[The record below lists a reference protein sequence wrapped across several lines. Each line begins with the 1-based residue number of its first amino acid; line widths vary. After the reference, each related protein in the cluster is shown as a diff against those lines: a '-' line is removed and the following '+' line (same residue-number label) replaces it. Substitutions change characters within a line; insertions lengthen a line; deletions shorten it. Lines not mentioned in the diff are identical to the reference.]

1 MCCVCIYQR
10 ILLNSLAWSSKAPRI
25 TINFRIK
32 RRVCF
37 FIKRNYFRL
46 PSTSKGIFKRWLFVK
61 KVCETHSQRFTTSKT
76 ILSGILIKNSFSFTW
91 VGVFVKGEERI
102 ACLLQPKCQLLSA
115 GNLISL
121 TDCLSNYD
129 SNNSLFQ
136 INIILFKGYKHFW
149 LDLLSY
155 YHIIHLLSIEQL
167 YSSLWS
173 RI

>member
-1 MCCVCIYQR
+1 MLRLYLSKNQ
-10 ILLNSLAWSSKAPRI
+10 SDWSSKTPRI

-32 RRVCF
+32 RRDCF
-37 FIKRNYFRL
+37 L
-46 PSTSKGIFKRWLFVK
+46 WKGITLGYLQQVK
-61 KVCETHSQRFTTSKT
+61 EFLNGDYELKKYVKHTVRGSKTSKT

-91 VGVFVKGEERI
+91 VSVFVKGEERI

-155 YHIIHLLSIEQL
+155 YHIIHLLRIEQL